1 MCVSY
6 INTDKAC
13 LISKTIEEDQNS
25 GNKKNCEKNRLLEIR
40 KWLVS
45 L

>member
-13 LISKTIEEDQNS
+13 LIAKTIEEDQNS
-25 GNKKNCEKNRLLEIR
+25 GNKKNRLLEIR
-40 KWLVS
+40 KFVS

>member
-13 LISKTIEEDQNS
+13 LISKTIEEGQNS
-25 GNKKNCEKNRLLEIR
+25 GNQKKNRLLEIR
-40 KWLVS
+40 KFVS